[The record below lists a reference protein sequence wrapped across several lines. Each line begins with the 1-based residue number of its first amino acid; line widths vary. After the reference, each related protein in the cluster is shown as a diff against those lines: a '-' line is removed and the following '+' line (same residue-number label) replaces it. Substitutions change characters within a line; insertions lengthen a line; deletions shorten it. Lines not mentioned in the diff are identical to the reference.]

1 MQLADKYI
9 VAIVSNRLVKQLHTD
24 PVPPHTD
31 PVPPGDPGGPQG
43 PAGANGSDGAQG
55 PPGEV
60 SNAALAGAI
69 SGTSSNSNAVTTL
82 DTAFV
87 NDPPTLADMETMRAA
102 HNALVLALRR

>member
-1 MQLADKYI
+1 M
-9 VAIVSNRLVKQLHTD
+9 
-24 PVPPHTD
+24 
-31 PVPPGDPGGPQG
+31 PGDPGGPQG

-69 SGTSSNSNAVTTL
+69 SGTSSNSNAVRTL